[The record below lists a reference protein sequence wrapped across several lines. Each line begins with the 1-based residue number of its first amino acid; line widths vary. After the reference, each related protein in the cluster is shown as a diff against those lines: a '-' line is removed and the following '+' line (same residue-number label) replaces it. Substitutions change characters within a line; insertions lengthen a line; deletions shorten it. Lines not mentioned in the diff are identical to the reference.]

1 MIKKV
6 LCVILIFTILA
17 VLATGCWNYREINQM
32 SIVSGAAIDK
42 TVDGKYKITVEI
54 IDLKSGGQDANIHS
68 KKLESYGESYFDAIR
83 NTIKFN
89 SQKLYWGHAEIIIVS
104 KEVAQ
109 EGILQILDFLNRDAE
124 PRLSI
129 DILVSKE
136 ASAAQLLNSQ
146 SITTEIRSFEINK
159 MLDVEKNLSKSPK
172 TEVYQFVNALG
183 NEGISPVL
191 PVIGLKENHGMETS
205 QLSGTAVF
213 KKDKL
218 AYMFNE
224 EDTKYYLFIVDKVS
238 GGLLV
243 LKDTQ
248 DKDVSE
254 ITLEIEKNKTEIRP
268 VYSRGK
274 LHFELTVRTKTSLGE
289 IENSSDYY
297 NKTDM
302 DKIQKKAEE
311 MLQREVERVVRAVQR
326 EYDVDIFGFG
336 ESVRQDIPELWKK
349 IQPQWADIFK
359 DVPVKVDVDLEV
371 NHSGLLS
378 KSIILGD

>member
-68 KKLESYGESYFDAIR
+68 KKLESYGESFFDAIR

-268 VYSRGK
+268 VYSKGK